1 MSSRRI
7 LTPEFVLRAYAAG
20 FFPMADPRGR
30 IQWLSPDP
38 RGIFELDGLVISRS
52 LRKSITRGEFE
63 LRVNTAFAAVMD
75 GCGDRDEG
83 TWISSGIRRV
93 YIELHRRGHAHSVET
108 WAGEELVGGLYGV
121 SLGGAFFGE
130 SMFHRRTDASKVAL
144 VALVE
149 RMRARGFVLLDTQF
163 LTPHLASM
171 GATEVSREE
180 YLKRLAAAL
189 ELDRRFVDSEG

>member
-1 MSSRRI
+1 M

-38 RGIFELDGLVISRS
+38 RGIFELDGLLISRS

-108 WAGEELVGGLYGV
+108 WAGAELVGGLYGV

-163 LTPHLASM
+163 LTPHLASL

>member
-1 MSSRRI
+1 M

-38 RGIFELDGLVISRS
+38 RGIFELDGLLISRS

-108 WAGEELVGGLYGV
+108 WAGAELVGGLYGV

-163 LTPHLASM
+163 LTPHLASL

-189 ELDRRFVDSEG
+189 ELDRRFVDSQG